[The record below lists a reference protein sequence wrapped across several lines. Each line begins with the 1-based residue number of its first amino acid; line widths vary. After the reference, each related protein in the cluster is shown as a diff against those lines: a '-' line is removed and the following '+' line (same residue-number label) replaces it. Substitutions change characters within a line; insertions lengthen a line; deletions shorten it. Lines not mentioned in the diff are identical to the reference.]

1 MTNEQRELLWKTIGM
16 LWTLSSMKDNPFA
29 EIAADFAEDL
39 CITFSTESEDNNANE
54 TL

>member
-1 MTNEQRELLWKTIGM
+1 MTNEQKEMLWKTIGM
-16 LWTLSSMKDNPFA
+16 LWTLASMKDNPFA

-39 CITFSTESEDNNANE
+39 CITFSESEVDDNDK